1 MQRVNKGPQ
10 SILIPFA
17 VACVG
22 IALFSVMDGV
32 MKGLVLAIGAYNAM
46 LWRQGAGFLIGGTA
60 FVLSR
65 SRWPSP
71 AAMRLHFI
79 RGIVGGALAFA
90 FFWGIA
96 RVPLAEGIAL
106 SFIAPIITLFL
117 ASIILKERISRSSII
132 ASLLGLAGVGVILSA
147 RIGGRHDDEALLGVA
162 SILLSAVLYA
172 YNLILQRQQ
181 AQIATP
187 VEVAFFVN
195 IFAFAGMALGAPWLA
210 TLPASEHA
218 LPIFFAAAL
227 AFVSMLL
234 LSWSYGRA
242 EAQLLVPV
250 EYTAF
255 IWAAI
260 IGWVIFSEPLTPE
273 TVIGTG
279 LIVAGC
285 LISARQRPVHVE
297 TTAL

>member
-1 MQRVNKGPQ
+1 
-10 SILIPFA
+10 
-17 VACVG
+17 
-22 IALFSVMDGV
+22 MDGV

-46 LWRQGAGFLIGGTA
+46 LWRQGAGFLIGGTT
-60 FVLSR
+60 FILSR

-71 AAMRLHFI
+71 AAMRLHVI

-90 FFWGIA
+90 FFWGIG

-117 ASIILKERISRSSII
+117 ASIILKERISRHSII
-132 ASLLGLAGVGVILSA
+132 ASLLGLAGVGVILSGSL
-147 RIGGRHDDEALLGVA
+147 GGQHDGEALLGIA

-181 AQIATP
+181 AQIAAP

-195 IFAFAGMALGAPWLA
+195 IFAFAAMAVFAPWLA
-210 TLPASEHA
+210 EIPSSEET

-250 EYTAF
+250 EYPAF

-260 IGWVIFSEPLTPE
+260 IGWVFFGEPLTPE
-273 TVIGTG
+273 TLIGTG

-285 LISARQRPVHVE
+285 LISARQQPVHIE
-297 TTAL
+297 TTAV